1 MIGQLHTG
9 YAVKFDPESGAGPV
23 NMGSVVRQGLRIGNQ
38 VVQVPTSGE
47 AFARFI
53 ALYGQKFSV
62 MWEVLDLKTCLDAC
76 GVLGTYVTST
86 IKTGVTLYAQKISE
100 GGTRTAG
107 ATHDSW
113 NIKEGYAY
121 PSAITCEHQGDARLS
136 YDLLPT
142 WDGTN
147 NPIVIAKDVALPSP
161 ITDALR
167 YTIGPIT
174 LGGIVF
180 DQVRRVS
187 IGFGIAA
194 QTEGADSDIWDGF
207 SFVQSVIPSIR
218 IDGVKKRWLDS
229 TAIPLTGLLCTHA
242 NSSIIFRKRAIG
254 GTFVLP
260 ATAEHVKFTFAGLAV
275 VPTIFESE
283 GNAPGTVSIEI
294 PISWDG
300 TNNPLVA
307 NTASA
312 Y

>member
-1 MIGQLHTG
+1 MIGALHTL

-23 NMGSVVRQGLRIGNQ
+23 NMGAIVRQGLRIANQ
-38 VVQVPTSGE
+38 VVTIPTSGE
-47 AFARFI
+47 ALSRFI
-53 ALYGQKFSV
+53 ANYSQRFSV
-62 MWEVLDLKTCLDAC
+62 MWESLDLKTCLDAC
-76 GVLGTYVTST
+76 GLAGTYVQST
-86 IKTGVTLYAQKISE
+86 IKTGVTLYAQKVAE
-100 GGTRTAG
+100 GGTRTSG

-121 PSAITCEHQGDARLS
+121 PSGVTCEHQGDARLA

-147 NPIVIAKDVALPSP
+147 DPIVIAKDVALPTP

-167 YTIGPIT
+167 YSIGPLT

-180 DQVRRVS
+180 DQVRRVT
-187 IGFGIAA
+187 INTGIAA

-207 SFVQSVIPSIR
+207 SWVQSILPSIR

-229 TAIPLTGLLCTHA
+229 TGIPLGGLLCTHA
-242 NSSIIFRKRAIG
+242 NSSLILRKRALG
-254 GTFVLP
+254 GTFV
-260 ATAEHVKFTFAGLAV
+260 ANGTAEHVKFTFNGLAV
-275 VPTIFESE
+275 VPNVFEAD

-294 PISWDG
+294 PLRYDG
-300 TNNPLVA
+300 TNNPLVV